1 MTLKQN
7 LIFVIPWYG
16 KEAYGGAETLC
27 KLVVEHLDSVGV
39 SVQVFT
45 TNSKSFHTG
54 WKNDLPSGKTFENN
68 ISVTRFKVDSR
79 NENIFNILNKKILAN
94 NSITEKEELE
104 FFKHNINSSDMMKA
118 ISADKESLFVFMPYL
133 YGTTFFGSQIHPQR
147 SIIIP
152 CLHDEGYAK
161 MKLIKNMLSNVTGL
175 LFNSNAEKILAQEL
189 VQQLPVN
196 QIIGMGIEP
205 LAKTNSE
212 IFKQKYNLN
221 KFILC
226 SGRKE
231 DGKNTPLLIDYF
243 CQYLEKNNT
252 DLKLVLTG
260 KGKIDIPDRFSKN
273 ILDLFLSRED
283 LHNAFDASTIFCLPS
298 INESFSIV
306 IMEAWIHQTPVL
318 VNNQCAVTKEHCL
331 NSNGGLYF
339 NNYAEFEGCVNYLL
353 EHPDISKT
361 LAENGK
367 KYVEYN
373 YSWDTVISK
382 YVDFFKTIKN

>member
-94 NSITEKEELE
+94 NSITKKEELE

-133 YGTTFFGSQIHPQR
+133 YGTTFFGSQIHPLR

-152 CLHDEGYAK
+152 CLHDEGYAN
-161 MKLIKNMLSNVTGL
+161 MNLIKNMLSNVTGL

-212 IFKQKYNLN
+212 IF
-221 KFILC
+221 I
-226 SGRKE
+226 S
-231 DGKNTPLLIDYF
+231 PL
-243 CQYLEKNNT
+243 
-252 DLKLVLTG
+252 
-260 KGKIDIPDRFSKN
+260 P
-273 ILDLFLSRED
+273 
-283 LHNAFDASTIFCLPS
+283 
-298 INESFSIV
+298 
-306 IMEAWIHQTPVL
+306 
-318 VNNQCAVTKEHCL
+318 
-331 NSNGGLYF
+331 
-339 NNYAEFEGCVNYLL
+339 
-353 EHPDISKT
+353 
-361 LAENGK
+361 
-367 KYVEYN
+367 
-373 YSWDTVISK
+373 
-382 YVDFFKTIKN
+382 